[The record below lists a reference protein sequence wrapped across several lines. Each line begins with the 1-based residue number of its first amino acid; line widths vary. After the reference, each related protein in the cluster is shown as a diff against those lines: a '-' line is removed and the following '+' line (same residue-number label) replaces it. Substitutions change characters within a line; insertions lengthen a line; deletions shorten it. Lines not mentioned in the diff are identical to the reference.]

1 MYKRQGGTR
10 LNAATTARVLRAKT
24 PGAVEAAHLR
34 LLLIA
39 EREMPPTP
47 VRKEPRQ
54 RPMTAP
60 PKPGRAA
67 SAAAPTRPGTARP
80 RLCLCP
86 PPEDSLH
93 KDVEAARARAAE
105 VPLQRPR
112 SAGAVVLCGP
122 ARESAEPVRVLS
134 GGRGVVAVAPQPAE
148 ASSRGLK
155 PRPRSAAA
163 QRQHAKVAEEPFA
176 NFADRAPSAAMVH
189 AVGGPAAS
197 LAVNLVVS
205 TGASPHSFLDH

>member
-1 MYKRQGGTR
+1 MRRALLRR
-10 LNAATTARVLRAKT
+10 LGPGLRDRGCAYALPLKILCTKT
-24 PGAVEAAHLR
+24 S
-34 LLLIA
+34 
-39 EREMPPTP
+39 
-47 VRKEPRQ
+47 
-54 RPMTAP
+54 RP
-60 PKPGRAA
+60 
-67 SAAAPTRPGTARP
+67 
-80 RLCLCP
+80 
-86 PPEDSLH
+86 
-93 KDVEAARARAAE
+93 RARAAE

-197 LAVNLVVS
+197 LTVNLVVS
-205 TGASPHSFLDH
+205 TGSSPHSFLDH